1 MDPSAI
7 WTYTLGLWVYFLGK
21 KRCESLT
28 IWLKPKGIIEWI
40 WFMFHVFS
48 REASY
53 GHYLTQAQLTER
65 IGISTSASEMA
76 AKSLKKAMKV
86 LGATAN
92 TSEAVPQIVS
102 HRDAVLMTL
111 HDFRMT
117 YQLGQALTENLAHI
131 WPKNV
136 HMLVTPPMPDGFC
149 NSLGEK
155 ECKRTTPCKWKV
167 SKYSPESFASKNH
180 SHKPRKSTCSG
191 NFAGWI
197 CWREVLTG
205 LRSEAQWHCFEPANF
220 KGVEP
225 SNSSQEERF
234 LAPKLNVWFLVR
246 TYRPS
251 KRLMILGP
259 DLFLV
264 VKTPLRSCSPRK
276 FRCIGYDLL
285 KKNNGNGNIPLSN
298 KLDEKSSL
306 KSSQAVVL
314 PEFGHF
320 LPPRLQTSRA
330 IWGSAFGSQKHLP
343 IKHLTHLRR
352 YSPGCFWGNK
362 TRWWLK
368 WFKLTNIF
376 QMGWN
381 HQLENVSWN
390 PLWDWFWLRQGG
402 QPLV

>member
-1 MDPSAI
+1 M
-7 WTYTLGLWVYFLGK
+7 
-21 KRCESLT
+21 
-28 IWLKPKGIIEWI
+28 KPKEHFVFALKRFGEGTVKTINRNFEIYNALWI
-40 WFMFHVFS
+40 QVPSEHILWAFGYIFWAKKDANPSQYDLSQRVPLNEFDLCFMS
-48 REASY
+48 SSEASY

-92 TSEAVPQIVS
+92 TSEAGPQIVS

-234 LAPKLNVWFLVR
+234 LAPKLNV
-246 TYRPS
+246 
-251 KRLMILGP
+251 
-259 DLFLV
+259 
-264 VKTPLRSCSPRK
+264 
-276 FRCIGYDLL
+276 
-285 KKNNGNGNIPLSN
+285 
-298 KLDEKSSL
+298 
-306 KSSQAVVL
+306 
-314 PEFGHF
+314 
-320 LPPRLQTSRA
+320 
-330 IWGSAFGSQKHLP
+330 
-343 IKHLTHLRR
+343 
-352 YSPGCFWGNK
+352 
-362 TRWWLK
+362 
-368 WFKLTNIF
+368 
-376 QMGWN
+376 
-381 HQLENVSWN
+381 
-390 PLWDWFWLRQGG
+390 
-402 QPLV
+402 